1 MFSLMSVCGPY
12 LWCWS
17 DCVVVRKAY
26 YKLSLK
32 VHPDRVPA
40 GELEQATRKF
50 QALGKIYEV
59 LSDDERRAVYD
70 EDGKQQPRDRDV
82 KCTSWLK

>member
-1 MFSLMSVCGPY
+1 MLVFVVLSHWYELCVCV
-12 LWCWS
+12 S
-17 DCVVVRKAY
+17 MVVAVVVRKAY

-40 GELEQATRKF
+40 GKLEQATRKF

-59 LSDDERRAVYD
+59 LSDDERRAIYD
-70 EDGKQQPRDRDV
+70 EDG
-82 KCTSWLK
+82 

>member
-1 MFSLMSVCGPY
+1 MCHHSHFALWQHCVFCHFY
-12 LWCWS
+12 LCCICFIT
-17 DCVVVRKAY
+17 CVIAVRKAY

-40 GELEQATRKF
+40 DEVEQATKKF

-59 LSDDERRAVYD
+59 LSDDEKRAVYD
-70 EDGKQQPRDRDV
+70 EDGKK
-82 KCTSWLK
+82 KC